1 MLFEPKHIL
10 EGNLIQLQKTQA
22 TFEIADALYK
32 LIDKNRKHLLPW
44 VGLADTNITSNRE
57 EAFLHLIKMIDKWNE
72 QTAFT
77 YLIFENKTFRL
88 IGIIGVN
95 QTQPDHKAVE
105 LHFWL
110 GSEYCKK
117 GYMREAVK
125 LIEKEFFFL
134 EFERITIK
142 SDVENYATRNLAVKS
157 GYRLEGTL
165 RHSGWCNQFRMYRDY
180 NIFAKL
186 KAEQ

>member
-10 EGNLIQLQKTQA
+10 EGKLIQLQKTHA
-22 TFEIADALYK
+22 TFELADALYK
-32 LIDKNRKHLLPW
+32 LIDRNRKHLLPW
-44 VGLADTNITSNRE
+44 IEIANPENLSSRE
-57 EAFLHLIKMIDKWNE
+57 EAFLHLIKLVDKWNE
-72 QTAFT
+72 QIDFT

-88 IGIIGVN
+88 IGTIGVH
-95 QTQPDHKAVE
+95 QPFPAHKGIE

-110 GSEYCKK
+110 GNEYCKK

-125 LIEKEFFFL
+125 LIENEFFFL
-134 EFERITIK
+134 EFERISIK
-142 SDVENYATRNLAVKS
+142 SDVENYATRNLAIKS

-186 KAEQ
+186 KAER